1 MGVLPLRAALALAL
15 ALSGC
20 DAAGVAAPAPAGD
33 PAPAAPASPATPA
46 APRRPLP
53 VRPRDEASR
62 LRELAGL
69 LEWGDAI
76 LVEFAQERLASH
88 PDPESVA
95 AILSAT
101 IERALDRNFLLVNNA
116 LGALGTDDLARRLE
130 PVLRRCMEAD
140 DPVTRER
147 ALRAWARTSAK
158 PDPAVVAARAADPWA
173 RTAFAAMAELERLG
187 GPDSAAALRAVLP
200 KVSPFALGGACN
212 YLGRLGDP
220 ASIPLLEEERVKAEA
235 AGANQAGVRAGAL
248 QGLGR
253 LGHEPALEA
262 LRAWVAAA
270 PFEAPAVDV
279 EGPRASWDGPE
290 VVLAERRDPA
300 LRTRLAAQAR
310 RASPGT
316 AAAAVALLAARYLP
330 AGEVASAARDAFE
343 RVDADAVLVAES
355 LAALDAAGAVD
366 ARPKALALLQ
376 SPAADRRYGA
386 ALVLGRW
393 RDPAAVKPL
402 AERLAKEPDPAPG
415 RKMCDALGL
424 IGDPA
429 GAPALVAFLASEPN
443 PDPGASLLAFQAASN
458 LRGAMA
464 ATVSKDLAALVRGG
478 RTRAIRFHAA
488 RALGRAAGSPEA
500 RPALEALLRD
510 ADPSLRAS
518 AAEALGDLGDAA
530 ARDALA
536 QAYAREIDDETARA
550 AWEAILRLD
559 LGSPAP

>member
-1 MGVLPLRAALALAL
+1 PDI
-15 ALSGC
+15 
-20 DAAGVAAPAPAGD
+20 DA
-33 PAPAAPASPATPA
+33 
-46 APRRPLP
+46 
-53 VRPRDEASR
+53 
-62 LRELAGL
+62 
-69 LEWGDAI
+69 
-76 LVEFAQERLASH
+76 
-88 PDPESVA
+88 VA

-101 IERALDRNFLLVNNA
+101 IERSLDRNFLLVNNA
-116 LGALGTDDLARRLE
+116 LGAIGTDDLARRLE

-147 ALRAWARTSAK
+147 ALRAWARTSAT
-158 PDPAVVAARAADPWA
+158 PDPAVLAARAADPWA
-173 RTAFAAMAELERLG
+173 RTAFAAMAELERIG
-187 GPDSAAALRAVLP
+187 GPGAAGALRAVLP
-200 KVSPFALGGACN
+200 RVSPFALGGACN

-220 ASIPLLEEERVKAEA
+220 ESIALLEQEHLKAEA
-235 AGANQAGVRAGAL
+235 AGPPQAGVRAGAL

-253 LGHEPALEA
+253 LGHEPSLEA
-262 LRAWVAAA
+262 LRSWVAAS
-270 PFEAPAVDV
+270 PFDAPAVDV
-279 EGPRASWDGPE
+279 EGDRASWDGPE
-290 VVLAERRDPA
+290 VVLAERRDAA

-310 RASPGT
+310 RAPPGP

-330 AGEVASAARDAFE
+330 DGEAASAARDAFE
-343 RVDADAVLVAES
+343 RSDADAVLVAES
-355 LAALDAAGAVD
+355 LAALHAAGAVD

-376 SPAADRRYGA
+376 SPAAERRYGA

-393 RDPAAVKPL
+393 RDASAVKPL

-443 PDPGASLLAFQAASN
+443 PDPAGSLLAFQAASN

-464 ATVSKDLAALVRGG
+464 AAVAKDLAALVRGG

-510 ADPSLRAS
+510 ADPALRAS

-536 QAYAREIDDETARA
+536 QAYAREPDDETARA